1 MSNES
6 GTHQRY
12 EDLPVAYSRLWEF
25 ENIGAT
31 MKEGRR
37 VFGDAAQLSG
47 EYCRIVIGDI
57 DPEVAARYN
66 SAPLVISTLF
76 AHETQVTVCHA
87 TLKRTTNDLDPEQ
100 ESLKSKSELSL
111 WVGFRRM
118 PVRAIFADVR

>member
-57 DPEVAARYN
+57 DPEVAARYQRER
-66 SAPLVISTLF
+66 SVKIKLKI
-76 AHETQVTVCHA
+76 
-87 TLKRTTNDLDPEQ
+87 KRTYFENKNNTILKIRDLAA
-100 ESLKSKSELSL
+100 KIK
-111 WVGFRRM
+111 
-118 PVRAIFADVR
+118 